1 MNNSHGEK
9 LLFEISTP
17 GARGVD
23 LPASDV
29 PHAELDPSL
38 ASFVETGLP
47 ELGQLE
53 VVRHYT
59 HLTHRNFS
67 VDANF
72 YPLGSCTMKYNP
84 KVNEWAA
91 GLPGFANLHP
101 MQDAADAQGALAL
114 LYHLRVMLQEI
125 SGLDE
130 VSLQPCAGAHG
141 EWTALKVIRA
151 YFHDHGQPKRRVVL
165 APDTAHGTNPAS
177 CAMCGANVVTIK
189 SLPNGLTDLEDLKRH
204 LSPEVAAVMVTNPN
218 TVGRFDSHIAE
229 MAKLVHDAGAF
240 LYLDGANM
248 NAILGIARPG
258 DLGVDVMH
266 YNTHKTFSTPH
277 GCGGPGAGPIAVRK
291 ELAPYLPVPQ
301 VIRISGRWPVASGQ
315 NVAGAASASTDHRPL
330 DTDHYSWEDDAARPK
345 SIGKVRSFWGQFNV
359 LVRAYAYIRACGPQ
373 GLRNVSET
381 AVLAANYIAA
391 RIKHV
396 YPLPYGPRDG
406 EPMATA
412 PCAHEFITVP
422 RAVIDRGV
430 TIMDIA
436 KSLIDRGFH
445 PPTVH
450 WPVHDCLM
458 IEPTETESK
467 ATLDAF
473 CDALLDIAEQS
484 EKDIAP
490 LKAAPI
496 EQPVRRLDEVGAAR
510 KPVLTWAGTLA

>member
-1 MNNSHGEK
+1 MNETKAAGEK
-9 LLFEISTP
+9 LLFEISSP
-17 GARGVD
+17 GARAVD
-23 LPASDV
+23 LPPSDV
-29 PHAELDPSL
+29 PHAELAPEHT
-38 ASFVETGLP
+38 SFTVTGLP

-91 GLPGFANLHP
+91 SLPGFANLHP
-101 MQDAADAQGALAL
+101 MQPEEDCQGALEL
-114 LYHLRVMLQEI
+114 LYHLRVILQEI
-125 SGLDE
+125 AGLDE

-151 YFHDHGQPKRRVVL
+151 YLKDHGQPNRRIVL

-177 CAMCGANVVTIK
+177 CAMCGAGVVNIK
-189 SLPNGLTDLEDLKRH
+189 SRPDGLTDLDDLKAH
-204 LSPEVAAVMVTNPN
+204 LTDEVAAVMVTNPN
-218 TVGRFDSHIAE
+218 TVGKFDAHVVE
-229 MAKLVHDAGAF
+229 MADLVHEAGAY

-258 DLGVDVMH
+258 DFGVDVMH

-291 ELAPYLPVPQ
+291 QFAPYLPVPQ
-301 VIRISGRWPVASGQ
+301 VIRRGDGYAWDL
-315 NVAGAASASTDHRPL
+315 N
-330 DTDHYSWEDDAARPK
+330 RPK

-359 LVRAYAYIRACGPQ
+359 LVRAYAYIRACGPA

-381 AVLAANYIAA
+381 AVLSANYIAQ
-391 RIKHV
+391 RIKHA

-406 EPMATA
+406 QPMATN

-422 RAVIDRGV
+422 RQIIDRGV

-436 KSLIDRGFH
+436 KNLIDRGFH

-467 ATLDAF
+467 ASLDAF
-473 CDALLDIAEQS
+473 ADALLEIARES
-484 EKDIAP
+484 ETNVEELKQAP
-490 LKAAPI
+490 VNA
-496 EQPVRRLDEVGAAR
+496 PVRRLDEVAAAR
-510 KPVLTWAGTLA
+510 KPVLTWTP

>member
-1 MNNSHGEK
+1 
-9 LLFEISTP
+9 
-17 GARGVD
+17 
-23 LPASDV
+23 
-29 PHAELDPSL
+29 
-38 ASFVETGLP
+38 
-47 ELGQLE
+47 
-53 VVRHYT
+53 
-59 HLTHRNFS
+59 
-67 VDANF
+67 
-72 YPLGSCTMKYNP
+72 MKYNP

-91 GLPGFANLHP
+91 ALPGFANLHP
-101 MQDAADAQGALAL
+101 MQGEADIQGALGL
-114 LYHLRVMLQEI
+114 LYNLRVFLQEI
-125 SGLDE
+125 AGLDE

-151 YFHDHGQPKRRVVL
+151 YFKDHDQPQRRIVL

-177 CAMCGANVVTIK
+177 CAMCGAGVCTIK
-189 SLPNGLTDLEDLKRH
+189 SRPDGLTDLDDLKKN
-204 LSPEVAAVMVTNPN
+204 LNENVAAVMVTNPN
-218 TVGRFDSHIAE
+218 TVGKFDKHIVE
-229 MAKLVHDAGAF
+229 MAELVHDAGAF

-258 DLGVDVMH
+258 DFGVDIMH

-291 ELAPYLPVPQ
+291 VLAPYLPVPQ
-301 VIRISGRWPVASGQ
+301 VVRTQSYSNGSSVAFHY
-315 NVAGAASASTDHRPL
+315 AWDL
-330 DTDHYSWEDDAARPK
+330 DRPK

-359 LVRAYAYIRACGPQ
+359 LVRAYTYIRACGNT
-373 GLRNVSET
+373 GLRNVSES
-381 AVLAANYIAA
+381 AILAANYLAQK
-391 RIKHV
+391 IKHV

-406 EPMATA
+406 EPMATN

-422 RAVIDRGV
+422 RSILDRGV

-473 CDALLDIAEQS
+473 ADALLAIAEQS
-484 EKDIAP
+484 EKDPTP
-490 LKAAPI
+490 LKEAPVK
-496 EQPVRRLDEVGAAR
+496 QPVRRLDEVGAAR
-510 KPVLTWAGTLA
+510 KPVLTWTAESA

>member
-1 MNNSHGEK
+1 MAEAGEK

-17 GARGVD
+17 GARAVD

-29 PHAELDPSL
+29 PHAELDPAY
-38 ASFVETGLP
+38 ASFTESGLP
-47 ELGQLE
+47 ELGQLD

-91 GLPGFANLHP
+91 ALPGFANLHP
-101 MQDAADAQGALAL
+101 LAPEDDAQGALAL
-114 LYHLRVMLQEI
+114 LYHLRIFLQEI
-125 SGLDE
+125 AGLDE

-151 YFHDHGQPKRRVVL
+151 FFRDIGQSKRRIVL

-177 CAMCGANVVTIK
+177 CAMCGAGVVTIK
-189 SLPNGLTDLEDLKRH
+189 SRPDGLTDLEDLKRH
-204 LSPEVAAVMVTNPN
+204 LNDEVAAVMVTNPN
-218 TVGRFDSHIAE
+218 TVGKFDAHIVE
-229 MAKLVHDAGAF
+229 MAKLIHDAGAF

-248 NAILGIARPG
+248 NAVLGITRPG
-258 DLGVDVMH
+258 DFGVDVMH

-301 VIRISGRWPVASGQ
+301 VVK
-315 NVAGAASASTDHRPL
+315 AGDRYAWDR
-330 DTDHYSWEDDAARPK
+330 DRPK
-345 SIGKVRSFWGQFNV
+345 TIGKVRSFAGQFNV
-359 LVRAYAYIRACGPQ
+359 LVRAYTYIRACGPA
-373 GLRNVSET
+373 GLRNVSEN
-381 AVLAANYIAA
+381 AILAANYIAQ
-391 RIKHV
+391 RIKDV
-396 YPLPYGPRDG
+396 YPLPYGPKPG
-406 EPMATA
+406 EPMASN

-422 RAVIDRGV
+422 RDVINRGV

-436 KSLIDRGFH
+436 KTLIDRGIH

-467 ATLDAF
+467 ATLDRF
-473 CDALLDIAEQS
+473 CDVLLEIAEQS

-490 LKAAPI
+490 LKAAPV
-496 EQPVRRLDEVGAAR
+496 EAPVRRLDEVGAAR
-510 KPVLTWAGTLA
+510 KPVLCYSASSV

>member
-1 MNNSHGEK
+1 MSENKTGGEP

-17 GARGVD
+17 GARAVD

-29 PHAELDPSL
+29 PNAPLDAPF
-38 ASFVETGLP
+38 AGTGTITGLP
-47 ELGQLE
+47 EIGQLE

-59 HLTHRNFS
+59 HLTQRNFS
-67 VDANF
+67 IDANF

-91 GLPGFANLHP
+91 ALGGFANLHP
-101 MQDAADAQGALAL
+101 MQPEADCQGALQL
-114 LYHLRVMLQEI
+114 LYDLRLILEEI

-130 VSLQPCAGAHG
+130 VCLQPCAGAHG
-141 EWTALKVIRA
+141 EWTALKVITA
-151 YFHDHGQPKRRVVL
+151 YFKDHGQPKRRIVL

-177 CAMCGANVVTIK
+177 CSMCGAGVVTIK
-189 SLPNGLTDLEDLKRH
+189 SRPDGLTDLDDLKAH
-204 LSPEVAAVMVTNPN
+204 LNDEVAAVMVTNPN
-218 TVGRFDSHIAE
+218 TVGKFDAHIVE
-229 MAKLVHDAGAF
+229 MADLVHKAGAY

-258 DLGVDVMH
+258 DFGVDVMH

-291 ELAPYLPVPQ
+291 EFAPYLPVPQ
-301 VIRISGRWPVASGQ
+301 VVKTS
-315 NVAGAASASTDHRPL
+315 AGYAWDL
-330 DTDHYSWEDDAARPK
+330 DRPK

-359 LVRAYAYIRACGPQ
+359 LVRAYTYIRACGPD
-373 GLRNVSET
+373 GLRNISES
-381 AVLAANYIAA
+381 AILAANYIAQK
-391 RIKHV
+391 IKDV
-396 YPLPYGPRDG
+396 YPLPYGPAEG
-406 EPMATA
+406 QPMATN

-422 RAVIDRGV
+422 RAIIDRGV

-436 KSLIDRGFH
+436 KNLIDRSFH

-473 CDALLDIAEQS
+473 IQVLLDIAKES
-484 EKDIAP
+484 ESQVDQLKQAP
-490 LKAAPI
+490 LKA
-496 EQPVRRLDEVGAAR
+496 PVRRLDEVGAAR
-510 KPVLTWAGTLA
+510 KPVLRWTPAAV

>member
-1 MNNSHGEK
+1 MASPNGEP

-23 LPASDV
+23 LPPSDV
-29 PHAELDPSL
+29 PPAELDPSY
-38 ASFVETGLP
+38 ASFTESGLP
-47 ELGQLE
+47 QVGQMD

-59 HLTHRNFS
+59 HLSHRNFS
-67 VDANF
+67 VDDNF

-91 GLPGFANLHP
+91 ALGGFANLHP
-101 MQDAADAQGALAL
+101 MQDEEDCQGALAL
-114 LYHLRVMLQEI
+114 LYHLRKHLQEI
-125 SGLDE
+125 AGLAE

-151 YFHDHGQPKRRVVL
+151 YFKDHGQPKRRIVL

-177 CAMCGANVVTIK
+177 CAMCGAGVVTIK
-189 SLPNGLTDLEDLKRH
+189 SRPDGLTDLEDLKKH
-204 LSPEVAAVMVTNPN
+204 LNEEVAAVMVTNPN
-218 TVGRFDSHIAE
+218 TVGKFDSHIVE
-229 MAKLVHDAGAF
+229 MADLVHKAGAF

-258 DLGVDVMH
+258 DFGVDVMH

-301 VIRISGRWPVASGQ
+301 VIQKDGRYHW
-315 NVAGAASASTDHRPL
+315 DHN
-330 DTDHYSWEDDAARPK
+330 RPK
-345 SIGKVRSFWGQFNV
+345 SIGKVRSFSGQFNV
-359 LVRAYAYIRACGPQ
+359 LVRAYAYIRACGAA
-373 GLRNVSET
+373 GLRNVSES
-381 AVLAANYIAA
+381 AILAANYIAQ
-391 RIKHV
+391 RVKHA
-396 YPLPYGPRDG
+396 YPLPYGPKEG
-406 EPMATA
+406 QPMATN
-412 PCAHEFITVP
+412 PCAHEFIAVP
-422 RAVIDRGV
+422 TAIIDRGV

-436 KSLIDRGFH
+436 KNLIDRGFH

-473 CDALLDIAEQS
+473 CDALLEIAALS
-484 EKDIAP
+484 EKDVEGLKQAP
-490 LKAAPI
+490 VN
-496 EQPVRRLDEVGAAR
+496 QPVRRLDEVGAAR
-510 KPVLTWAGTLA
+510 KPVLTWTATTA

>member
-1 MNNSHGEK
+1 MTSSNGEP

-29 PHAELDPSL
+29 PGAELDPAF
-38 ASFVETGLP
+38 ASFTENGLP
-47 ELGQLE
+47 ELGQLD

-59 HLTHRNFS
+59 HLSHRNFS
-67 VDANF
+67 VDDNF

-91 GLPGFANLHP
+91 ALAGFANLHP
-101 MQDAADAQGALAL
+101 MQGEEDIQGALAL
-114 LYHLRVMLQEI
+114 LYHLRLFLQEI

-151 YFHDHGQPKRRVVL
+151 YFNDHGQKQRRIVL

-177 CAMCGANVVTIK
+177 CAMCGAGVVTIK
-189 SLPNGLTDLEDLKRH
+189 SRPDGLTDLEDLRAH
-204 LSPEVAAVMVTNPN
+204 LNSETAAVMVTNPN
-218 TVGRFDSHIAE
+218 TVGKFDSHIVE
-229 MAKLVHDAGAF
+229 MADLVHKAGAF

-258 DLGVDVMH
+258 DFGVDVMH

-291 ELAPYLPVPQ
+291 QFAPYLPVPQ
-301 VIRISGRWPVASGQ
+301 VIQKDGR
-315 NVAGAASASTDHRPL
+315 
-330 DTDHYSWEDDAARPK
+330 YSWDHARPK

-359 LVRAYAYIRACGPQ
+359 LVRAYTYIRACGNA
-373 GLRNVSET
+373 GLRNVSES
-381 AVLAANYIAA
+381 AILAANYIAQ
-391 RIKHV
+391 RIKEA
-396 YPLPYGPRDG
+396 YPLPYGPKEG
-406 EPMATA
+406 QPMASN
-412 PCAHEFITVP
+412 PCAHEFIAVP
-422 RAVIDRGV
+422 QAIIERGV
-430 TIMDIA
+430 SIMDIA
-436 KSLIDRGFH
+436 KNLIDRGFH

-467 ATLDAF
+467 AALDAF
-473 CDALLDIAEQS
+473 AEALLEIAQLS
-484 EKDIAP
+484 EKDVDGLKRAP
-490 LKAAPI
+490 VK
-496 EQPVRRLDEVGAAR
+496 QPVRRLDEVGAAR
-510 KPVLTWAGTLA
+510 KPVLKWTATLS

>member
-1 MNNSHGEK
+1 MASPNGEP
-9 LLFEISTP
+9 LLFEISMP

-23 LPASDV
+23 LPPSDV
-29 PHAELDPSL
+29 PAAEFDPSY
-38 ASFVETGLP
+38 ASFTESGLP
-47 ELGQLE
+47 QVGQMD

-59 HLTHRNFS
+59 HLSHRNFS
-67 VDANF
+67 VDDNF

-91 GLPGFANLHP
+91 ALGGFANLHP
-101 MQDAADAQGALAL
+101 MQDEEDCQGALAL
-114 LYHLRVMLQEI
+114 LYHLRKHLQEI
-125 SGLDE
+125 AGLAE

-151 YFHDHGQPKRRVVL
+151 YFKDHGQPKRRIVL

-177 CAMCGANVVTIK
+177 CAMCGAGVVTIK
-189 SLPNGLTDLEDLKRH
+189 SRPDGLTDLEDLKKH
-204 LSPEVAAVMVTNPN
+204 LNEEVAAVMVTNPN
-218 TVGRFDSHIAE
+218 TVGKFDSHIVE
-229 MAKLVHDAGAF
+229 MADLVHKAGAF

-258 DLGVDVMH
+258 DFGVDVMH

-301 VIRISGRWPVASGQ
+301 VIQKDRRYHW
-315 NVAGAASASTDHRPL
+315 DHN
-330 DTDHYSWEDDAARPK
+330 RPK
-345 SIGKVRSFWGQFNV
+345 SIGKVRSFSGQFNV
-359 LVRAYAYIRACGPQ
+359 LVRAYAYIRACGAA
-373 GLRNVSET
+373 GLRNVSES
-381 AVLAANYIAA
+381 AILAANYIAQ
-391 RIKHV
+391 RVKHA
-396 YPLPYGPRDG
+396 YPLPYGPREG
-406 EPMATA
+406 QPMATN
-412 PCAHEFITVP
+412 PCAHEFIAVP
-422 RAVIDRGV
+422 AAIIERGV

-436 KSLIDRGFH
+436 KNLIDRGFH

-473 CDALLDIAEQS
+473 CDALLEIAALS
-484 EKDIAP
+484 EKDVEGLKQAP
-490 LKAAPI
+490 VN
-496 EQPVRRLDEVGAAR
+496 QPVRRLDEVGAAR
-510 KPVLTWAGTLA
+510 KPVLTWTASA

>member
-1 MNNSHGEK
+1 MSDNTTAGEK
-9 LLFEISTP
+9 LLFEISSP
-17 GARGVD
+17 GARAVD

-29 PHAELDPSL
+29 PHVELDAEF
-38 ASFVETGLP
+38 ASFIQTGLP
-47 ELGQLE
+47 ELGQLD

-91 GLPGFANLHP
+91 ALPGFANLHP
-101 MQDAADAQGALAL
+101 MQPEADCQGALEL
-114 LYHLRVMLQEI
+114 LYNLRVILQEI
-125 SGLDE
+125 AGLDE

-141 EWTALKVIRA
+141 EWTALKVITA
-151 YFHDHGQPKRRVVL
+151 WFKDHGQHKRRIVL

-177 CAMCGANVVTIK
+177 CAMCGAGVVTIK
-189 SLPNGLTDLEDLKRH
+189 SRPDGLTDLDDLKAH
-204 LSPEVAAVMVTNPN
+204 LNDEVAAVMVTNPN
-218 TVGRFDSHIAE
+218 TVGKFDAHIGE
-229 MAKLVHDAGAF
+229 MAELVHAAGAY

-258 DLGVDVMH
+258 DFGVDVMH

-291 ELAPYLPVPQ
+291 QFAPYLPVPQ
-301 VIRISGRWPVASGQ
+301 VIKKG
-315 NVAGAASASTDHRPL
+315 
-330 DTDHYSWEDDAARPK
+330 DHYAWDLHRPK

-359 LVRAYAYIRACGPQ
+359 LVRAYTYIRACGPD
-373 GLRNVSET
+373 GLRNVSES
-381 AVLAANYIAA
+381 AILAANYIAQ
-391 RIKHV
+391 RIKDV
-396 YPLPYGPRDG
+396 YPLPYGPKEG
-406 EPMATA
+406 QPMATN

-422 RAVIDRGV
+422 RQIIDRGV

-436 KSLIDRGFH
+436 KNLIDRGIH

-473 CDALLDIAEQS
+473 ADALLDIARRS
-484 EKDIAP
+484 ETEVDQLKQAP
-490 LKAAPI
+490 LKA
-496 EQPVRRLDEVGAAR
+496 PVRRLDEVGAAR
-510 KPVLTWAGTLA
+510 KPVLCWSASTV

>member
-1 MNNSHGEK
+1 MDTKTGGEK
-9 LLFEISTP
+9 LLFEISSP
-17 GARGVD
+17 GARAVD

-29 PHAELDPSL
+29 PHVELEPEH

-47 ELGQLE
+47 ELGQLD

-59 HLTHRNFS
+59 HLSHRNFS
-67 VDANF
+67 VDDNF

-91 GLPGFANLHP
+91 ALPGFANLHP
-101 MQDAADAQGALAL
+101 MQPEGDAQGALAL
-114 LYHLRVMLQEI
+114 FYHVRLILQEI
-125 SGLDE
+125 AGLDE

-151 YFHDHGQPKRRVVL
+151 YFKDHGQSKRRIVL

-177 CAMCGANVVTIK
+177 CAMCGAGVITIK
-189 SLPNGLTDLEDLKRH
+189 SRPDGLTDLEDLKAH
-204 LSPEVAAVMVTNPN
+204 LTDEVAAVMMTNPN
-218 TVGRFDSHIAE
+218 TVGKFDAHIVE
-229 MAKLVHDAGAF
+229 MAKLVHDAGAM

-258 DLGVDVMH
+258 DFGVDVMH

-291 ELAPYLPVPQ
+291 ALAPYLPVPQ
-301 VIRISGRWPVASGQ
+301 VIKLGESYAW
-315 NVAGAASASTDHRPL
+315 DF
-330 DTDHYSWEDDAARPK
+330 DRPK

-359 LVRAYAYIRACGPQ
+359 LVRAYTYIRALGPQ

-381 AVLAANYIAA
+381 AVLAANYVAQ
-391 RIKHV
+391 RIKDA
-396 YPLPYGPRDG
+396 YPLPYGPQNG
-406 EPMATA
+406 QPMATN
-412 PCAHEFITVP
+412 PCAHEFIAVP
-422 RAVIDRGV
+422 QAIIDRGI

-436 KSLIDRGFH
+436 KNLIDRGFH

-473 CDALLDIAEQS
+473 ADALLEIARKS
-484 EKDIAP
+484 EGEVEELKQAP
-490 LKAAPI
+490 REA
-496 EQPVRRLDEVGAAR
+496 PVRRLDEVAAAR
-510 KPVLTWAGTLA
+510 KPILCWSASAV